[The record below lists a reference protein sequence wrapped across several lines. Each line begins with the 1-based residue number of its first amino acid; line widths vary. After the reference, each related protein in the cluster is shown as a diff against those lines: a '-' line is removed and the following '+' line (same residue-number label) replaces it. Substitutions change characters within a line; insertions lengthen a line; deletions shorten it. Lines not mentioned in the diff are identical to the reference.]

1 MPFEMTI
8 RERLEAAV
16 TLQPCDRVPVGF
28 PLSWFAGRHA
38 GITMARFVDDLDAS
52 VAAVRQTFEDLGS
65 IDMTSLF
72 LSPVGGGLFMP
83 IQQKLPGR
91 DLPPDSIMQ
100 YHEWEVMKPEE
111 YDILISRGWTEYCRE
126 YILPRIQPEFCGP
139 AGEAALKKRQ
149 DAVAA
154 AGEKSRAY
162 YKDKALI
169 FTDSYMV
176 MPPFETLSMA
186 RSFGPFL
193 LDFIKRPQKVLA
205 AMDVMM
211 AESLE
216 QAKAHM
222 KTTPHLFG
230 NTAISRSAATFIS
243 PVYFQKFVF
252 PYVQQIVDL
261 YVRKNLIMIFH
272 LDQNWLPF
280 LPLFMALPEGK
291 YILQLDGMTD
301 MFEAKKIVGKRMAI
315 MGDVPARLLKLGT
328 PHDVEQYCRKLID
341 TVGKGSGFI
350 LSCGCD
356 LPVDAKFENVK
367 AMVDTAKNY
376 LPPSSP

>member
-1 MPFEMTI
+1 MPRDTMTVK
-8 RERLEAAV
+8 ERLEAAV
-16 TLQPCDRVPVGF
+16 ALEPVDRTPVGF

-38 GITMARFVDDLDAS
+38 GITMAKFATDLEAN
-52 VAAVRQTFEDLGS
+52 VAAVRKTFEDLGGV
-65 IDMTSLF
+65 DMMSLF
-72 LSPVGGGLFMP
+72 LSPVGAGLALP
-83 IQQKLPGR
+83 IKQRIPGR
-91 DLPPDSIMQ
+91 DLPPDSIIQ
-100 YHEWEVMKPEE
+100 YLEQEVMTPDE
-111 YDILISRGWTEYCRE
+111 YDIVISKGWTYYNKE

-139 AGEAALKKRQ
+139 VGEADFKKKQEENNR
-149 DAVAA
+149 

-162 YKDKALI
+162 YRDKTLI

-193 LDFIKRPQKVLA
+193 MDLIRRPDKVIA

-216 QAKAHM
+216 QVKSMM
-222 KTTPHLFG
+222 KTTPRIFG

-243 PVYFQKFVF
+243 PAYFKKFVF
-252 PYVQQIVDL
+252 PYVQQLVDL
-261 YVRKNLIMIFH
+261 YVAKNLIMIFH
-272 LDQNWLPF
+272 LDQNFLPF
-280 LPLFMALPEGK
+280 LPLFMTLPEGK
-291 YILQLDGMTD
+291 YIIQLDGLTD
-301 MFEAKKIVGKRMAI
+301 IFEAKKVIGSRMCI

-328 PHDVEQYCRKLID
+328 TQTVEQYCRKLID
-341 TVGKGSGFI
+341 IVGKGSGFI

-376 LPPSSP
+376 QPPR